1 MLKTYGVYF
10 LCLGNNKHNLLFSGR
25 DFSPIVSNVTLM
37 SKPKISS
44 VVNNI
49 TSHSNI
55 TALYSGKDPGSDVKN
70 GPQNLVLPGY
80 FIVSSLETLSKSH
93 PLTRS
98 PSSYLHVHNI
108 YKLLLRIITT

>member
-1 MLKTYGVYF
+1 MVFISYDWATTDTTF
-10 LCLGNNKHNLLFSGR
+10 CLVV

-44 VVNNI
+44 MVNNI
-49 TSHSNI
+49 TGHSNI
-55 TALYSGKDPGSDVKN
+55 TALYSGEDPGSDVKN
-70 GPQNLVLPGY
+70 GPQNLVLPAH
-80 FIVSSLETLSKSH
+80 FIVSSLKTPSKSQ

-108 YKLLLRIITT
+108 YKLLLRITAT